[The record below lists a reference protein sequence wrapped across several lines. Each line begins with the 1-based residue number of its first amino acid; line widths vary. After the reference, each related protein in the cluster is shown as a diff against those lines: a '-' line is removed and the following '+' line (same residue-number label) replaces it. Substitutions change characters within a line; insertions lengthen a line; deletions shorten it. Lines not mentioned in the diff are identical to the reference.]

1 MKDEKI
7 KYTEREGGLQ
17 QQILALERRLQKARG
32 DGVIQQDLMD
42 IDRVERREK
51 EHAQELEKRAKD
63 LNGMARK
70 LEEVE
75 LENRFLREMA
85 GVPQNFGQKDQQ
97 LREFADAETKK
108 VNEYKRLFRYYEH
121 EIEQLERER
130 ANLKAQLRQM
140 VILSQEDN
148 ARGGYAYPGL
158 NQDQR
163 AKVDEFVI
171 KLRMGDDVERSLRS
185 EYEVKRENQRLRD

>member
-1 MKDEKI
+1 MKEEKI

-51 EHAQELEKRAKD
+51 EHAEELEKRAKD
-63 LNGMARK
+63 LNVMARK

-75 LENRFLREMA
+75 LENRFLREMT

-108 VNEYKRLFRYYEH
+108 LNEYRRLFRY
-121 EIEQLERER
+121 
-130 ANLKAQLRQM
+130 
-140 VILSQEDN
+140 
-148 ARGGYAYPGL
+148 
-158 NQDQR
+158 
-163 AKVDEFVI
+163 
-171 KLRMGDDVERSLRS
+171 
-185 EYEVKRENQRLRD
+185 